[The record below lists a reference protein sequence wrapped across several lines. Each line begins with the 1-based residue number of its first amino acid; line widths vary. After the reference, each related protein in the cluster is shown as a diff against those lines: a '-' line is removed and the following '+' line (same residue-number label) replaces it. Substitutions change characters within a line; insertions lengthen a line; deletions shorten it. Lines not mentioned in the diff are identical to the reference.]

1 MIKNYK
7 NQTSL
12 NAVLGFLI
20 FFLSIGTAHAD
31 LSTNPYN
38 PETDKTK
45 IVENL
50 GIPESSMELDR
61 RCVYSK
67 TEKWLANAPRNVFQ
81 TCVLVVT
88 DDRLILVT
96 YNEKEDSYN
105 SPFSYLFSEIQE
117 ISVSEQDGVR
127 LNVEGK
133 KIQFQFLTKD
143 GFFSVTAWRGKMGDR
158 PIDSRGG
165 QDAFDMVKA
174 KGVAVT
180 PSLGF
185 VDMHMSNSFLIFR
198 QYK

>member
-38 PETDKTK
+38 PETDKAK
-45 IVENL
+45 IAENL

-67 TEKWLANAPRNVFQ
+67 TEKWLATAPRNVFQ
-81 TCVLVVT
+81 TCVLVGT

-96 YNEKEDSYN
+96 YNEKEDRYN

-117 ISVSEQDGVR
+117 ISILSPQRLAIAQKNWRHGLRIEKLCQTIGGV
-127 LNVEGK
+127 EA
-133 KIQFQFLTKD
+133 
-143 GFFSVTAWRGKMGDR
+143 S
-158 PIDSRGG
+158 
-165 QDAFDMVKA
+165 
-174 KGVAVT
+174 
-180 PSLGF
+180 
-185 VDMHMSNSFLIFR
+185 
-198 QYK
+198 